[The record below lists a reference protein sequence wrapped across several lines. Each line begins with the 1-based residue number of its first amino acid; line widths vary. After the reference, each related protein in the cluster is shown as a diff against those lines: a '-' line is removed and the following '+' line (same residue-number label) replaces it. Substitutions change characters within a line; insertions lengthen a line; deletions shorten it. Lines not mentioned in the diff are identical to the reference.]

1 MRLIQFEADD
11 RARAVGLVDGDAIR
25 RVQGVATMRELALN
39 AIANGRSLA
48 AEVEAVGT
56 GASFDYD
63 TLLSERRV
71 LPPLDHEDP
80 AHCLIAGTGLTHL
93 GSAAARDQ
101 MNQKVKEGGEAA
113 LTDSMRMFK
122 WGVEGGRPSD
132 GKPGVQPE
140 WFYKGDGSIVVRPG
154 APYPVPSFADDEGE
168 EPEVVGL
175 YVIAP
180 DGHPHR
186 LGFAIGNEATDHVM
200 EKKNYLYLPHAKL
213 RHCSYGPELRVG
225 ELPRHIEGVVRIR
238 RGGAVIWEKSFPTG
252 EDNMCH
258 SLANLEFHHFK
269 YEQHLRPG
277 DVHVQFMGTS
287 VASFGD
293 GVRTEDGDVFEIAIP
308 GFGRPLVNGTQRTP
322 VRIDFS
328 AVKVL

>member
-1 MRLIQFEADD
+1 MIQFETDD
-11 RARAVGLVDGDAIR
+11 RSRAVGIVDGDTIR
-25 RVQGVATMRELALN
+25 RVSSVATMRELALK
-39 AIANGRSLA
+39 AIANGRTLA
-48 AEVEAVGT
+48 AEVEAAGT
-56 GASFDYD
+56 EETYDYG
-63 TLLSERRV
+63 TLLEEMRV
-71 LPPLDHEDP
+71 LVPLDHEDP
-80 AHCLIAGTGLTHL
+80 AHCLIAGTGLTHM

-101 MNQKVKEGGEAA
+101 MNQKVQEGGEQS

-122 WGVEGGRPSD
+122 WGMEGGRPE
-132 GKPGVQPE
+132 GGEPGVQPE

-154 APYPVPSFADDEGE
+154 ASYPVPAFAEDEGE

-175 YVIAP
+175 YVVGP
-180 DGHPHR
+180 DGKPYR

-225 ELPRHIEGVVRIR
+225 DLPRHIEGTVRIR
-238 RGGAVIWEKSFPTG
+238 RNGDVLWEKSFPTG

-287 VASFGD
+287 VASFAD
-293 GVRTEDGDVFEIAIP
+293 GIKTEDGDVFEISIP
-308 GFGRPLVNGTQRTP
+308 DFGRPLVNGTVRTP
-322 VRIDFS
+322 VPYAMS
-328 AVKVL
+328 SMAVL

>member
-1 MRLIQFEADD
+1 MRLIQFETDD
-11 RARAVGLVDGDAIR
+11 RSRAVGIVDGDTIR
-25 RVQGVATMRELALN
+25 RVSSVATMRELALK
-39 AIANGRSLA
+39 AIANGRTLA
-48 AEVEAVGT
+48 AEVEAAGT
-56 GASFDYD
+56 EETYDYG
-63 TLLSERRV
+63 TLLEEMRV
-71 LPPLDHEDP
+71 LVPLDHEDP
-80 AHCLIAGTGLTHL
+80 AHCLIAGTGLTHM

-101 MNQKVKEGGEAA
+101 MNQKVQEGGEQS

-122 WGVEGGRPSD
+122 WGMEGGRPE
-132 GKPGVQPE
+132 GGEPGVQPE

-154 APYPVPSFADDEGE
+154 ASYPVPAFAEDEGE

-175 YVIAP
+175 YVVGP
-180 DGHPHR
+180 DGKPYR

-225 ELPRHIEGVVRIR
+225 DLPRHIEGTVRIR
-238 RGGAVIWEKSFPTG
+238 RNGDVLWEKSFPTG

-287 VASFGD
+287 VASFAD
-293 GVRTEDGDVFEIAIP
+293 GIKTEDGDVFEISIP
-308 GFGRPLVNGTQRTP
+308 DFGRPLVNGTVRTP
-322 VRIDFS
+322 VPYAMS
-328 AVKVL
+328 SMAVL

>member
-1 MRLIQFEADD
+1 MRLIQFETDN
-11 RARAVGLVDGDAIR
+11 RSRAVGIVDGDTIR
-25 RVQGVATMRELALN
+25 RVSSVATMRELALK
-39 AIANGRSLA
+39 AIANGRTLA
-48 AEVEAVGT
+48 AEVEAAGT
-56 GASFDYD
+56 EETYDYN
-63 TLLSERRV
+63 TLLEEMRV
-71 LPPLDHEDP
+71 LVPLDHEDP
-80 AHCLIAGTGLTHL
+80 AHCLIAGTGLTHM

-101 MNQKVKEGGEAA
+101 MNQKVQEGGEQS

-122 WGVEGGRPSD
+122 WGMEGGRPE
-132 GKPGVQPE
+132 GGEPGVQPE

-154 APYPVPSFADDEGE
+154 ASYPVPVFAEDEGE

-175 YVIAP
+175 YVVGP
-180 DGHPHR
+180 DGKPYR

-225 ELPRHIEGVVRIR
+225 DLPRHIEGTVRIR
-238 RGGAVIWEKSFPTG
+238 RNGDVLWEKSFPTG

-269 YEQHLRPG
+269 YQQHLRPG

-287 VASFGD
+287 VASFAD
-293 GVRTEDGDVFEIAIP
+293 GIKTEDGDVFEISIP
-308 GFGRPLVNGTQRTP
+308 DFGRPLVNGTVRTP
-322 VRIDFS
+322 VPYAMS
-328 AVKVL
+328 SMAVL